1 MKAKTINVNKLKKL
15 FIPNCNSIIASDQEK
30 YDLSKSF
37 RKDILFDLSPV
48 QNRNDS
54 IDTKKLIGYSVG
66 LYLSDV
72 EIKQEIKSLTFGEY
86 KDGIGVI
93 FIIEYLNKY
102 TRSGMCYIVFFD
114 ISSKNTLMVQEMEAI
129 GGGFGLESYWVK
141 VIENILTDIK
151 MNKYRKW
158 KHDWKKH
165 LKSLSN

>member
-1 MKAKTINVNKLKKL
+1 M
-15 FIPNCNSIIASDQEK
+15 
-30 YDLSKSF
+30 
-37 RKDILFDLSPV
+37 
-48 QNRNDS
+48 
-54 IDTKKLIGYSVG
+54 IGYSVG

-72 EIKQEIKSLTFGEY
+72 EIKSLTFGEY

-129 GGGFGLESYWVK
+129 GGG
-141 VIENILTDIK
+141 
-151 MNKYRKW
+151 YRKW